1 LKNWI
6 IKGAAGLGLAVA
18 ALAAH
23 AQWSTTPAVKAL
35 YEEARKEGQVVVW
48 GTAAREIDWLPK
60 AFAAVFPGIDVKV
73 MADNHITTK
82 AIAEARAGRHSFD
95 LMSTSL
101 SLTLKLQER
110 DLLEPVDWQ
119 MFGVDKSNT
128 AFDGRM
134 AYTHNIVYTIAYNKD
149 KVKPAD
155 VPKQWADLL
164 DPKYKGKMVASSFLL
179 PRMVSNLGLAWG
191 EEKTAQ
197 FARELVA
204 QADIMQTKAP
214 RESFLQSGERLY
226 SVAEIDSFPK
236 LWARDGI
243 PVSFVI
249 PEPVLMSQFGV
260 LVMRGAPHPAAAR
273 LMAGWMASAEGKRE
287 REKQAFQTDYLPTSA
302 NETARKIYSSGA
314 KVVLDTPQ
322 DLAHRDQMMK
332 KIAPIVSG
340 QAR

>member
-1 LKNWI
+1 MKDRF
-6 IKGAAGLGLAVA
+6 IKSALGLGLAFA
-18 ALAAH
+18 ALAAQ
-23 AQWSTTPAVKAL
+23 AQWSATPAVKAL
-35 YEEARKEGQVVVW
+35 YDEARKEGQVVVW

-60 AFAAVFPGIDVKV
+60 AFGAVFPGIDVKV
-73 MADNHITTK
+73 MADNNITTK

-101 SLTLKLQER
+101 SLTLKLEER
-110 DLLEPVDWQ
+110 KMLEPVDWQ

-128 AFDGRM
+128 AFDGRV
-134 AYTHNIVYTIAYNKD
+134 AYTHNVVYTIAYNKD

-164 DPKYKGKMVASSFLL
+164 DPRYKGKMVASSFLL
-179 PRMVSNLGLAWG
+179 PRMVSVLGLAWG
-191 EEKTAQ
+191 EDKTAE

-204 QADIMQTKAP
+204 KADIMQTKAP

-260 LVMRGAPHPAAAR
+260 LVMHDAPHPAAAR

-287 REKQAFQTDYLPTSA
+287 REKEAFQTDYLPTSA
-302 NETARKIYSSGA
+302 NETARRIYSSGA

-322 DLAHRDQMMK
+322 ELGNRDKMLT

-340 QAR
+340 QSR